1 MKSKVLVAGVTAA
14 AALMA
19 PAASMAGNS
28 NTLTATATVQAVCNF
43 TTTTSTLAFG
53 AIDPTAAG
61 PVTQTTSIG
70 YACTAGTAPVLTMP
84 AGGTMTSGANNLPFS
99 LANDT
104 SVAGTISITGTV
116 TQANYSVAPAGNYS
130 GTVTYTITP

>member
-14 AALMA
+14 ALLA
-19 PAASMAGNS
+19 PAASMAGNT

-53 AIDPTAAG
+53 AIDPTGAG

-70 YACTAGTAPVLTMP
+70 YACTSGTTPTLTMP
-84 AGGTMTSGANNLPFS
+84 TTGTMTSGANSLPFQLS
-99 LANDT
+99 NVDSGT
-104 SVAGTISITGTV
+104 SIDITGTV
-116 TQANYSVAPAGNYS
+116 NQADYSVAPAGAYT
-130 GTVTYTITP
+130 GTVTYTIAP